1 MNLRKTVLLLALW
14 LGVALLVYWVWPWP
28 ELKAAA
34 GGTLPE
40 QTPGWTAPDVLAALE
55 SLGDDGR
62 RLYLRF
68 QILDAFVALLQAVAL
83 LAVLRE
89 ALSRAFAPDSKLHA
103 LESFPLLVAWCEL
116 LENACLFG
124 LGFAWP
130 SAPSLL
136 VIAGGGL
143 TTAKM
148 VTLGI
153 TAALVVGAVLL
164 ATFRRRGRTDP

>member
-1 MNLRKTVLLLALW
+1 MNHRKTVLLLAIW
-14 LGVALLVYWVWPWP
+14 LVVAVLVYGVWPWP

-34 GGTLPE
+34 GGVLPE

-62 RLYLRF
+62 QRYIRF

-83 LAVLRE
+83 LSVLRE
-89 ALSRAFAPDSKLHA
+89 ALTRAFAPESKLHA

-124 LGFAWP
+124 LAVAWP

-136 VIAGGGL
+136 VVAGGGL

-153 TAALVVGAVLL
+153 TAALVVGAVLT
-164 ATFRRRGRTDP
+164 ATVRGRGTGP